1 MLSVVD
7 LAASVRSGERS
18 AADIVDAALD
28 AAEEL
33 QPQLNAFT
41 LIDRHGATAR
51 AEALDRRIADGNDVG
66 PLAGVPIGLK
76 DLIDQA
82 GLPNTN
88 GAAFEPAVPDTSA
101 TVVGRLEAAGAV
113 IIGRTGLHEFAYGF
127 TSENEHFGPVHNPW
141 DVDLSPGG
149 SSGGSAAAVAAG
161 IVPVAIGT
169 DTGGSVR
176 VPAALCGV
184 VGLKVTHGRVPL
196 TGVTPLA
203 PSLDTVGPLSRT
215 VGDAAA
221 AYAAIAGDDPRDPWA
236 APIPVDPV
244 GEARDPAEVS
254 VAIPKQWMLA
264 PTDRVTRAAFHAA
277 IERLVGAGVSVET
290 VDEPALAV
298 SDAAALATSAEVFRV
313 HQDRWGRDPD
323 RYGLDV
329 ASRLRNAAV
338 VGLNSV
344 IDARVWDASARHALG
359 RLLTHYDALITPTVG
374 STRKVIGE
382 ADMDI
387 DGESL
392 FHRLVIT
399 PNTWPINRIGN
410 PALAL
415 PLESDGVPPASM
427 QVIGRRWGESDLLA
441 IGLGLEV
448 AGVVGVGRP
457 PIVAR
462 SSATP

>member
-1 MLSVVD
+1 MPSIAD
-7 LAASVRSGERS
+7 LAAAVRSGERS
-18 AADIVDAALD
+18 AVGCVSEALS

-33 QPQLNAFT
+33 QPLLNTFT
-41 LIDRHGATAR
+41 RIDPQGATAR
-51 AEALDRRIADGNDVG
+51 AEVLDQRIAAGEDVG

-76 DLIDQA
+76 DLVDQA
-82 GLPNTN
+82 GIPTTN
-88 GAAFEPAVPDTSA
+88 GAAFEPAVPNTSA
-101 TVVGRLEAAGAV
+101 TVVDRLEASGAV
-113 IIGRTGLHEFAYGF
+113 VIGRTGLHEFAYGF

-161 IVPVAIGT
+161 IVPAAIGT

-203 PSLDTVGPLSRT
+203 PSLDTVGPLSRS
-215 VGDAAA
+215 VGDAASI
-221 AYAAIAGDDPRDPWA
+221 YAAIAGDDPQDPWA
-236 APIPVDPV
+236 APVPVDPV
-244 GEARDPAEVS
+244 GEARDPAEVC
-254 VAIPKQWMLA
+254 VAIPRQWMLA
-264 PTDRVTRAAFHAA
+264 PIGRVTREAFHAA
-277 IERLVGAGVSVET
+277 IERLVGAGVCVET

-298 SDAAALATSAEVFRV
+298 TDAAALATSAEVFRV
-313 HQDRWGRDPD
+313 HQDRWESDADLYGRE
-323 RYGLDV
+323 V

-338 VGLNSV
+338 VGLDSV
-344 IDARVWDASARHALG
+344 IDAKAWDASARHALS
-359 RLLTHYDALITPTVG
+359 RLFTRFDALVTPTVG

-387 DGESL
+387 DGERF
-392 FHRLVIT
+392 FHRLVIAQ
-399 PNTWPINRIGN
+399 NTWPVNRVGN

-415 PLESDGVPPASM
+415 PIESEGAPPASL
-427 QVIGRRWGESDLLA
+427 QLIGRRWGESDLLE

-448 AGVVGVGRP
+448 AGVVGAGPP

-462 SSATP
+462 PLANP